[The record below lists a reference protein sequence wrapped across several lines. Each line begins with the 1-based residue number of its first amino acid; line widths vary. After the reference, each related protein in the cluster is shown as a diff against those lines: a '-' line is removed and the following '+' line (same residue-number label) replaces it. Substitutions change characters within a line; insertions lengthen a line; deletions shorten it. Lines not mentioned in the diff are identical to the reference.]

1 MYFKHSMRF
10 NPKHDIICGYYRLVE
25 SYRSIDDRICHRTI
39 LNVGFLTDLTAS
51 DLNIIQKHLSNRV
64 AGKPDLFDEPNELI
78 SRYTTQFW
86 DEIISKKRL
95 DLPEF
100 TAAKNQNLVDIETIK
115 HKDVREIGAEWLG
128 FQALEQLKVK
138 DFLISK
144 GWDEQKVQLA
154 ISQIIS
160 RAVYPFSE
168 LRTSKWIQE
177 NSAICEV
184 TGYPIEKITKDKL
197 YQSALDLYEI
207 KDTLEQHLSRKTN
220 ELFDIEDKII
230 LYDLTNTYFEGQKK
244 NSKLAQFGRSKE
256 KRSDA
261 KLIVLALVTNPE
273 GFIKYSNVFEG
284 NTSDSVTLPRII
296 DNLRLKTSTTTRA
309 LVVLD
314 AGIATA
320 NNLLLLQTK
329 GYDYVCVSR
338 SKLKDYK
345 PVPGSIVA
353 SVETKNK
360 QILTL
365 HNVTADTV
373 TDYYLK
379 VKSQGKTLKEQA
391 MKTQFETRFEE
402 QLEKIKTGLAKKHS
416 TKKADKINQRIG
428 RAIEKYPSA
437 SKYYQV
443 QVITDKNDLA
453 RDVVY
458 QKDHEL
464 HQTMVDNLGVY
475 FIRTNLKPKDEQT
488 LWTIYNTIREIES
501 TFRCLKTDLD
511 LRPIY
516 HRNDTATMAHLHLGI
531 LAYWMVNTIRHQ
543 LKANKI
549 NLNWQEIVRITNTQ
563 KIITT
568 YAKNQNDET
577 VYIRRC
583 SEPNQKVKAIYQSL
597 KFKNYPFVKRKSVV
611 HSSELKKNNL
621 QNYKVLEGG

>member
-1 MYFKHSMRF
+1 MYFKHSLRF

-39 LNVGFLTDLTAS
+39 LNIGFLTDLTAF
-51 DLNIIQKHLSNRV
+51 DLNIIQKHLSNL
-64 AGKPDLFDEPNELI
+64 ADGKPELFDEPNELI

-86 DEIISKKRL
+86 NEITSKKRI
-95 DLPEF
+95 DLPHL
-100 TAAKNQNLVDIETIK
+100 TVAKNQNLVDIETIK
-115 HKDVREIGAEWLG
+115 HKDVREIGAKWLS

-138 DFLISK
+138 DFLTSK
-144 GWDEQKVQLA
+144 GWHEQKVQLA

-197 YQSALDLYEI
+197 YKSALDLYEM
-207 KDTLEQHLSRKTN
+207 KDALEQHLSRKTN
-220 ELFDIEDKII
+220 ELFDVEDKII

-261 KLIVLALVTNPE
+261 KLIVQALVTNPE

-284 NTSDSVTLPRII
+284 NTCDSVTLPRII
-296 DNLRLKTSTTTRA
+296 DSLRLKTSASARA

-320 NNLLLLQTK
+320 DNLLLLEAK
-329 GYDYVCVSR
+329 EYDYVCVNR
-338 SKLKDYK
+338 SKLKDHK
-345 PVPGSIVA
+345 PVSGSIVQ

-365 HNVTADTV
+365 HNVTADNV

-379 VKSQGKTLKEQA
+379 VKSPGKTLKEQA

-402 QLEKIKTGLAKKHS
+402 QLEKIKIGLTKKHS

-443 QVITDKNDLA
+443 GVIIDKND
-453 RDVVY
+453 
-458 QKDHEL
+458 
-464 HQTMVDNLGVY
+464 
-475 FIRTNLKPKDEQT
+475 
-488 LWTIYNTIREIES
+488 
-501 TFRCLKTDLD
+501 
-511 LRPIY
+511 
-516 HRNDTATMAHLHLGI
+516 
-531 LAYWMVNTIRHQ
+531 
-543 LKANKI
+543 
-549 NLNWQEIVRITNTQ
+549 
-563 KIITT
+563 
-568 YAKNQNDET
+568 
-577 VYIRRC
+577 
-583 SEPNQKVKAIYQSL
+583 
-597 KFKNYPFVKRKSVV
+597 
-611 HSSELKKNNL
+611 
-621 QNYKVLEGG
+621 

>member
-1 MYFKHSMRF
+1 L
-10 NPKHDIICGYYRLVE
+10 ICQNLRL
-25 SYRSIDDRICHRTI
+25 R
-39 LNVGFLTDLTAS
+39 
-51 DLNIIQKHLSNRV
+51 
-64 AGKPDLFDEPNELI
+64 
-78 SRYTTQFW
+78 
-86 DEIISKKRL
+86 
-95 DLPEF
+95 
-100 TAAKNQNLVDIETIK
+100 KNQNLVDIETIK

-128 FQALEQLKVK
+128 FQNLEQLKVK
-138 DFLISK
+138 DFLTSK

-154 ISQIIS
+154 ISQVIS

-168 LRTSKWIQE
+168 LRTSKWMQE

-184 TGYPIEKITKDKL
+184 TGYPIEKITKGKL

-207 KDTLEQHLSRKTN
+207 KDVLEQHLPRKTN

-230 LYDLTNTYFEGQKK
+230 FYDLTNTYFKGQKK

-256 KRSDA
+256 KRSDV
-261 KLIVLALVTNPE
+261 KLIVLTLVTNPE

-284 NTSDSVTLPRII
+284 NTTDSVTLPTII
-296 DNLRLKTSTTTRA
+296 DNLRLKTSTTARA

-320 NNLLLLQTK
+320 DNLLLLESK

-345 PVPGSIVA
+345 PVSGSIVQ

-365 HNVTADTV
+365 HNVTADNV

-379 VKSQGKTLKEQA
+379 VKSPGKILKEQA
-391 MKTQFETRFEE
+391 MKTQFETRFEQ
-402 QLEKIKTGLAKKHS
+402 QLEKIKIGLVKKHS

-443 QVITDKNDLA
+443 QVSTDKNDLA
-453 RDVVY
+453 TDIVY
-458 QKDHEL
+458 QKNQEL
-464 HQTMVDNLGVY
+464 HQTMVDNLAVY
-475 FIRTNLKPKDEQT
+475 FIRTNLKPKNEQT

-516 HRNDTATMAHLHLGI
+516 HKNDKATMAHLHLGI
-531 LAYWMVNTIRHQ
+531 LAYWLVNTIRNQ
-543 LKANKI
+543 LKANNI
-549 NLNWQEIVRITNTQ
+549 NLNWQEIVRIANIQ

-568 YAKNQNDET
+568 YAKNQNNET

-583 SEPNQKVKAIYQSL
+583 SEPNQNIKAIYQAL
-597 KFKNYPFVKRKSVV
+597 KFKPYPFVKRKSVV
-611 HSSELKKNNL
+611 NSSELKKNNS
-621 QNYKVLEGG
+621 QINMAFEDG